1 MGGTLKEQTKEKKE
15 AVQCEDGRTSTEQG
29 RHCSLLQVL
38 KSHQR
43 KKDGPPQLTGGRE
56 RQLHPKHRPLWGTHK
71 QWWVLAGTW
80 EFPWKEQESKHAD
93 NSNTQ
98 YGLYFLGWKIEIPV
112 LLWRLQIL
120 LQKINAHHFS
130 GNGTH
135 LLSEFTLNLLLSV
148 ISCSFKEKCSAMVL
162 TA

>member
-43 KKDGPPQLTGGRE
+43 KKDGPPLLTGGRE
-56 RQLHPKHRPLWGTHK
+56 RQLHPKYRALWGTHR
-71 QWWVLAGTW
+71 QRWVLAGTW
-80 EFPWKEQESKHAD
+80 EFPWKEQGSK
-93 NSNTQ
+93 
-98 YGLYFLGWKIEIPV
+98 YGLCFLGWKIEIPV

-120 LQKINAHHFS
+120 LQKMNAHHFS

-135 LLSEFTLNLLLSV
+135 LLSEFMLNLLLSV